1 MSIWLAFAAA
11 GFMASGGLRAQRAS
25 DLRQPPAARAT
36 ALALPDHPRF
46 TTQHFGDEFGLSVVT
61 VNALAQDPEGF
72 LWIATQ
78 TGLYRYDGSRV
89 TNMRAVEKIVGHY
102 IDELEIA
109 PDSTLWVKGSYGVAH
124 LVHGTFERF
133 PLPPVTTEIRGSGQ
147 TFAVNRAGDLFVILA
162 TGILRSSIRDP
173 LHPVMY
179 TADNGLPGEPGAIA
193 VGPGDSVWFTAGRR
207 LGRFRPG
214 SGAPVIDSTITL
226 PDEDVSGIRF
236 DGAGTLWV
244 RTATRVVRID
254 LARHTL
260 VYDDAGVPASDPDVG
275 RPATDHAGNLMLP
288 SVAGL
293 YIRDHGGWRAITDQ
307 QGLTSNDVL
316 TALEDREGVIWVA
329 GSGAGLDRVV
339 GIRDWE
345 AWTTAEGLPDNAIWS
360 TVRDSG
366 GRLWVATAHGLGIWD
381 HRRHKWLMPDD
392 SHGFATHETR
402 QLEQAAD
409 GSVWALS
416 PVDGM
421 VRIDPRT
428 LVLQYSPSFNGK
440 KYIFEAV
447 APDGSIWATTPEK
460 LIRFDPHSAT
470 PRPIEVPLPPTARG
484 EIYRLAF
491 APDGILW
498 VTGRSRVM
506 RFDGHNWRVFTQQ
519 DGVAGK
525 SVTSI
530 AALGG
535 NDVWIGY
542 DDVVMIT
549 HLQVDAHGAPHAEQ
563 HDWDYFVV
571 GRDSKHR
578 VWLSGTAGLT
588 VVSPDGDV
596 RDLNHADG
604 LVWDDI
610 SPTGVREEADGSYM
624 IATSRGLARFAPAA
638 ALSDAVAPEVTFT
651 GLSLGGHE
659 QTARSG
665 IEVKHDENTLSAFF
679 TPLTLINPSAVLCR
693 YRLSGFDEAFTT
705 ATIREIH
712 YTSLLPGRYS
722 LMVQC
727 RRGTSDWS
735 PHAATFSFTVLPA
748 WWETWWARLL
758 EAVLAWGLVWGV
770 VRLRTRALV
779 ARRRVLRQA
788 VASRNAELVE
798 KNRQL
803 REMSLTD
810 PLTRVRN
817 RRYLQETIDAEIAQV
832 LRMRGG
838 AYTNG
843 EKPEHPGEIIFGMVD
858 IDTFKP
864 VNDMYGHAVGDR
876 LLQQFAQRLLRL
888 MRSSD
893 VLIRWGGEEFLM
905 ICRATDRAGAEVL
918 GRRVI
923 ADVSV
928 EPFDL
933 GNGIKIHKTCSVGW
947 APFPWTGDGFSGL
960 TVENV
965 IELADHA
972 LYLAKHGG
980 RNQSV
985 GILPSPLALQMSS
998 QMRIDVLRTYPPDL
1012 VQIVRALGE
1021 PCESFAVREIVA
1033 PEGVNSLAG
1042 AGSGSGKN

>member
-1 MSIWLAFAAA
+1 MCAAA
-11 GFMASGGLRAQRAS
+11 ASVVGGGLRAQA
-25 DLRQPPAARAT
+25 PAPAVTAPVAT
-36 ALALPDHPRF
+36 APVAPLALPDHPRF

-89 TNMRAVEKIVGHY
+89 VNMKAVETIVGHY
-102 IDELEIA
+102 IDELQIA

-124 LVHGTFERF
+124 FVHGTFERF
-133 PLPPVTTEIRGSGQ
+133 PLPPITTEIRGSGQ
-147 TFAVNRAGDLFVILA
+147 TFAISRSGEVFVILA
-162 TGILRSSIRDP
+162 AGIFRAPIRDP
-173 LHPVMY
+173 SHATMY
-179 TADNGLPGEPGAIA
+179 TTGAGLPGEPGAIA
-193 VGPGDSVWFTAGRR
+193 TGPGDSVWFTAGRR
-207 LGRFRPG
+207 LGHFAPG
-214 SGAPVIDSTITL
+214 NANPVIDSTIIL

-236 DGAGTLWV
+236 DGTGTLWV
-244 RTATRVVRID
+244 RTVTRVARID
-254 LARHTL
+254 LAHHTM
-260 VYDDAGVPASDPDVG
+260 VYDDAGVAASDPDVG
-275 RPATDHAGNLMLP
+275 RPAEDHAGNLMIP

-293 YIRDHGGWRAITDQ
+293 YIRDHGRWRGITDQ

-329 GSGAGLDRVV
+329 GSGAGLDRVI
-339 GIRDWE
+339 GISDWE

-381 HRRHKWLMPDD
+381 HHRHSWLVPND
-392 SHGFATHETR
+392 SHSFATHETR
-402 QLEQAAD
+402 QLERAAD
-409 GSVWALS
+409 GSIWALS

-428 LVLQYSPSFNGK
+428 LAMQYSPSYRGK
-440 KYIFEAV
+440 KYIFEAA
-447 APDGSIWATTPEK
+447 APDGEIWATTPEK
-460 LIRFDPHSAT
+460 LVRFDPHSAV
-470 PRPIEVPLPPTARG
+470 PRPIEVPLPQTPQG

-491 APDGILW
+491 APNGVLW

-506 RFDGHNWRVFTQQ
+506 RFDGREWRVFTQA

-530 AALGG
+530 AAIGA

-549 HLQVDAHGAPHAEQ
+549 HLRVDDHGAAHAEQ

-571 GRDSKHR
+571 GRDAMHR

-588 VVSPDGDV
+588 VVSPDGNV

-610 SPTGVREEADGSYM
+610 SPTGVREETDGSYM
-624 IATSRGLARFAPAA
+624 IATSRGLARFAPAL
-638 ALSDAVAPEVTFT
+638 ALSDAAPPEVAFT
-651 GLSLGGHE
+651 GVSVGGHD
-659 QTARSG
+659 QVARTG
-665 IEVKHDENTLSAFF
+665 IEVRHDEGTLSAFF
-679 TPLTLINPSAVLCR
+679 TPLTLSNPSAVLCR
-693 YRLSGFDEAFTT
+693 YRLGGYDAAYTT

-712 YTSLLPGRYS
+712 YTSLPPGHYS
-722 LMVQC
+722 LTVQC
-727 RRGTSDWS
+727 RRGASDWS
-735 PHAATFSFTVLPA
+735 PKAATFAFTVLPA

-758 EAVLAWGLVWGV
+758 EAMLVWAFVWGV

-838 AYTNG
+838 SYTNG

-923 ADVSV
+923 ADVSM

-985 GILPSPLALQMSS
+985 GILPSPLALQCRRRCASMCSGRTR
-998 QMRIDVLRTYPPDL
+998 RISCR
-1012 VQIVRALGE
+1012 
-1021 PCESFAVREIVA
+1021 SFARSVSRPTCPWWRRSSRPRA
-1033 PEGVNSLAG
+1033 TGQWRGPGLG
-1042 AGSGSGKN
+1042 ARG